1 MGIDI
6 VAGGRNTKKT
16 RSAPASDNVY
26 QKLLVKLY
34 RFLSRRTDSKFNGI
48 VLKRLFMSSNN
59 RPPMG
64 LGRVVRYMKGKEGKI
79 AVIVGKITDDA
90 RLLKVPKLTVC
101 ALTFTEGA
109 RARILKAGGECLTFD
124 QLALREPKGCNT
136 VLLRGRLK
144 ARKAYSYFGMGK
156 KGAHKRPHVRSKG
169 RNFEKARGRRRSR
182 GFKM

>member
-64 LGRVVRYMKGKEGKI
+64 LGRVYV
-79 AVIVGKITDDA
+79 T
-90 RLLKVPKLTVC
+90 
-101 ALTFTEGA
+101 
-109 RARILKAGGECLTFD
+109 
-124 QLALREPKGCNT
+124 
-136 VLLRGRLK
+136 
-144 ARKAYSYFGMGK
+144 
-156 KGAHKRPHVRSKG
+156 
-169 RNFEKARGRRRSR
+169 
-182 GFKM
+182 